1 MAGIPDF
8 RGLLASGEKKEKE
21 KENEKEKESYT
32 PPTPSLRGKQF

>member
-21 KENEKEKESYT
+21 NEKEKESYT
-32 PPTPSLRGKQF
+32 PHTPSLRGKQF